1 MTLLPTSAIVE
12 EILLIRPD
20 QTVIKTTKQEV
31 NPSTSKQGISI
42 EMDNDPL
49 ETEKAGNVTTSSKIQ
64 METPKSK
71 SSAKITLTYTKS

>member
-1 MTLLPTSAIVE
+1 MTFLPTSAIE
-12 EILLIRPD
+12 EVLPILPD
-20 QTVIKTTKQEV
+20 QTVIKTIKQEV

-71 SSAKITLTYTKS
+71 SSAKIILTYTKS